1 MTLEFLE
8 VRPPAA
14 HSRSWTPFA
23 TSEGYEHPHW
33 WNNAGGTTGDPWF
46 VRVLE
51 DGIEVARVQLD
62 DPGGISPAYTNAPTL
77 GPERL
82 EIQFIEVTTAA
93 RRRKVA
99 TRVVHGLTKHHPH
112 RRLFAYS
119 SESADCFWGSLAGW
133 RRFDHPDG
141 RSSPLFIQPA
151 RGDDPNEAATDT

>member
-8 VRPPAA
+8 VRPPTAY
-14 HSRSWTPFA
+14 SRSWTPFA
-23 TSEGYEHPHW
+23 SSEGYEYPDW
-33 WNNAGGTTGDPWF
+33 WKDAGGTTGEPWF

-51 DGIEVARVQLD
+51 DGIEVARVKLD
-62 DPGGISPAYTNAPTL
+62 DPGGINPAYTDAPTL

-99 TRVVHGLTKHHPH
+99 TRVVHFLTKQLPR

-119 SESADCFWGSLAGW
+119 EGADCFWGSLAGW

-141 RSSPLFIQPA
+141 RSRPLFIQPA